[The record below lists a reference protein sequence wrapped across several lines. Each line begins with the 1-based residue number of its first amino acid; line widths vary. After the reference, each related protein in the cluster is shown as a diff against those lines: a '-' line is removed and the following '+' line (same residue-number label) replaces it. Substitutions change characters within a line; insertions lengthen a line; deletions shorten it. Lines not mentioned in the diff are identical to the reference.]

1 MNCQKLKILLAMT
14 IDADTN
20 NDSGVSQGSVSRSY
34 VGKSPSVYLCFER
47 RLRSAL
53 RAPVYHSDGSE
64 ANVQASHNAAYKAIR
79 SRPLPESLPDD
90 GRRFTQPLHPITK
103 QAGGIH

>member
-1 MNCQKLKILLAMT
+1 MNCQKLKILLVMT

-20 NDSGVSQGSVSRSY
+20 NDSGVSQGSVSRNY

-53 RAPVYHSDGSE
+53 RSD
-64 ANVQASHNAAYKAIR
+64 R
-79 SRPLPESLPDD
+79 LPF
-90 GRRFTQPLHPITK
+90 RRV
-103 QAGGIH
+103 GGERAVFV